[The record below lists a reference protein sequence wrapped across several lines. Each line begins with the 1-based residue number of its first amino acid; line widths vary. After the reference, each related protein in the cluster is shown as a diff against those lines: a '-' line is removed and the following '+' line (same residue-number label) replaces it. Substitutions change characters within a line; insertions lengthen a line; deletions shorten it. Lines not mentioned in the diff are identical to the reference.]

1 MSRPA
6 LMSAV
11 IPLLVATGLSLAGTA
26 ARAVDLTLE
35 VEGLDVNA
43 VGKSSLMIGVFNAAG
58 DWLRKPV
65 TGQQVALGDDARS
78 GRQRVVLKNLPK
90 GAVAL
95 SVYQD
100 VNANGKLDQGQMGI
114 PLEPYG
120 FTNDA
125 VGNFGPPTFEQCAIE
140 PKAGQVV
147 RIRLH

>member
-1 MSRPA
+1 MSRLALISA
-6 LMSAV
+6 LMA
-11 IPLLVATGLSLAGTA
+11 ACLSFAGTA

-43 VGKSSLMIGVFNAAG
+43 AGKSSLMIGVFNAAG

-95 SVYQD
+95 SIYQD

-147 RIRLH
+147 RVRLH